1 MANLKVKSEI
11 LNLKSEITL
20 GGFMTVNLTEVAAF
34 RIRTFLRGSSN
45 QDGTQKGVR
54 LAVADGGC
62 SGYEYKM
69 EITSTP
75 KPDDLVVE
83 NEDKVL
89 FFIDRESAPL
99 IEGMVIDFV
108 DGLVE
113 SGFKFTNPNATD
125 TCGCGKSF
133 KVGDCT
139 PAGVPCS

>member
-1 MANLKVKSEI
+1 
-11 LNLKSEITL
+11 
-20 GGFMTVNLTEVAAF
+20 MTVKLTEVAAF

-45 QDGTQKGVR
+45 QEGTQKGVR
-54 LAVADGGC
+54 LAVSDGGC

-139 PAGVPCS
+139 PAGVSCS

>member
-1 MANLKVKSEI
+1 
-11 LNLKSEITL
+11 
-20 GGFMTVNLTEVAAF
+20 MTVNLTEIAAF
-34 RIRTFLRGSSN
+34 RIRTFLKGSSA
-45 QDGTQKGVR
+45 QEGTRKGVR

-83 NEDKVL
+83 EDALL
-89 FFIDRESAPL
+89 FYIDRQSAPL
-99 IEGMVIDFV
+99 IEGIVIDFV
-108 DGLVE
+108 DGLTE
-113 SGFKFTNPNATD
+113 SGFKFLNPNATD

-139 PAGVPCS
+139 PTGVSCS

>member
-1 MANLKVKSEI
+1 
-11 LNLKSEITL
+11 
-20 GGFMTVNLTEVAAF
+20 MTVKLTEVAAF
-34 RIRTFLRGSSN
+34 RLRTFLRGSSN
-45 QDGTQKGVR
+45 QEGTQKGVR
-54 LAVADGGC
+54 LAVSDGGC

-75 KPDDLVVE
+75 KADDLVVE
-83 NEDKVL
+83 NEDKVM

-99 IEGMVIDFV
+99 IEGIVIDFV

-113 SGFKFTNPNATD
+113 SGFKFLNPNATD

-139 PAGVPCS
+139 PEGVSCS